1 MSEVLPLISIMVLT
15 RPGFEPDLLA
25 ELKAWLS
32 ARDLLVEPSLYGEG
46 VVFLRGSTGQMQA
59 IWQRWRDWRLESVFA
74 REFIGVIAELE
85 QVPRGARVEALLE
98 VMQNSPVPVCE
109 LHVYAPDGDQT
120 RPLLPMTTA
129 LQNSLQAKVKL
140 TTEAYQ
146 HQMHGVFL
154 SSEKAVV
161 GISHAQKSAPFPGG
175 IARLK
180 FPPAAPS
187 RSTLKLDEAF
197 LALLSHSE
205 RARWLERGMSAVDLG
220 ACPGGWSYQLVRR
233 GIRVTA
239 IDNGAM
245 ADTLMRSGMV
255 IHERTDGFR
264 YRPKKMVDWMV
275 CDMVEK
281 PAKVAEL
288 AVQWIVEKRSRF
300 CMVNLKLPM
309 KKRFAELQKCQAMAQ
324 AALGNSLVWRCK
336 QLYHDREEV
345 TLLLTRSEYLR

>member
-1 MSEVLPLISIMVLT
+1 MTETLPLVSILVLT
-15 RPGFEPDLLA
+15 RPGFEPDLLV
-25 ELKAWLS
+25 ELSEWLNE
-32 ARDLLVEPSLYGEG
+32 RDITIKPELHGEG
-46 VVFLRGSTGQMQA
+46 AVFLRGSTCQMQA

-74 REFIGVIAELE
+74 REFIGVVAELAH
-85 QVPRGARVEALLE
+85 VPRGARVEALLE
-98 VMQNSPVPVCE
+98 VIAHTSVPVSE

-120 RPLLPMTTA
+120 RPLLPMTSA
-129 LQNSLQAKVKL
+129 LQNSLNAKVSL
-140 TTEAYQ
+140 VPEAYQ
-146 HQMHGVFL
+146 HQLHAIFL
-154 SSEKAVV
+154 SSEHAVV
-161 GISHAQKSAPFPGG
+161 GIAHAQKSAPFPGG

-220 ACPGGWSYQLVRR
+220 ACPGGWTYQLVRR
-233 GIRVTA
+233 GMRVTA
-239 IDNGAM
+239 IDNGAI

-255 IHERTDGFR
+255 VHERTDGFR
-264 YRPKKMVDWMV
+264 YRPKKIVDWMV

-281 PAKVAEL
+281 PAKVAQL
-288 AVQWIVEKRSRF
+288 ALQWIVEKRSRF

-309 KKRFAELQKCQAMAQ
+309 KKRHAELQLCRAMAQ